1 MNDCAGEVTSEDLKG
16 EKGLVKSMDLLRQKM
31 SMLCCGLPLHEAGI
45 HCAVL
50 EVKASSGSDLRTV
63 SHAYQLLVDRHHP
76 DQAGRTAAM
85 GEIER
90 ANQELVKKDNFS
102 KYKADLAGLYQ
113 ADLRALPETLK
124 NEAMETLHDGDFER
138 VKGFLEVVPEL
149 SLLPCGEDVSIRTTI
164 HERIRSKF
172 SHCLTSAEDSWEKQD
187 LRRLDMQL
195 KMIKSMSDS
204 LSGCEDLLPSGW
216 REDFESK
223 LRTKVNQHDRA
234 ARDFL
239 KGSTDEWDSNI
250 KEFGRE
256 LVLLARI
263 YEYLPEFARVAS
275 SVRAKIDLLLDRC
288 QGSSEGVLFL
298 FKLGMLLEQGQ
309 CGDIIDGA
317 VNIEDQ
323 RIAKQIV
330 MDYRQF
336 SEVRTV
342 VWNQQTAGMAQKDVS
357 EIISEFKVQPD
368 EASASFVPGNLR
380 RGYDLY
386 KEAYQA
392 HLDAWQEA
400 GMDDEAF
407 LSSLAEEAIQSA
419 ASVAPASSE
428 HWDQQC
434 KDQLPQILA
443 SAVSSVSI
451 DVFLKI

>member
-1 MNDCAGEVTSEDLKG
+1 
-16 EKGLVKSMDLLRQKM
+16 M

-90 ANQELVKKDNFS
+90 ANEELVKKENFS

-124 NEAMETLHDGDFER
+124 NEAMEALHDGDFER

-368 EASASFVPGNLR
+368 EAFVVPLFTLFLAIWGVATISTKKHTKLTWMHGKKQAWTTKRFFPHLQRKRSSLQLVWHLLLRSTGTSNARTSCPRSWLR
-380 RGYDLY
+380 RCP
-386 KEAYQA
+386 Q
-392 HLDAWQEA
+392 
-400 GMDDEAF
+400 F
-407 LSSLAEEAIQSA
+407 
-419 ASVAPASSE
+419 
-428 HWDQQC
+428 
-434 KDQLPQILA
+434 QLMSFWRSKGL
-443 SAVSSVSI
+443 
-451 DVFLKI
+451 